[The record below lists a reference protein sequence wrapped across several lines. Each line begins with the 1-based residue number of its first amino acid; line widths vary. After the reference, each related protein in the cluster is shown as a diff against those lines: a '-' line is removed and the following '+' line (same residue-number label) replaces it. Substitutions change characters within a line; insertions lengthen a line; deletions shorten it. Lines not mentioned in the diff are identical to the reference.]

1 MRVAG
6 TRVIAVEVDRGF
18 VEGLN
23 RCGEVREKVVK
34 DVSNIFGLSNR
45 QNKAAILLQGQN
57 DSRAGWRQKTPG
69 VWSWAGG
76 VMLYVKHLMDVS
88 NRHLGV
94 RLTALQETGQ
104 ALEMQFCNL

>member
-45 QNKAAILLQGQN
+45 KNKAALLLQGQN
-57 DSRAGWRQKTPG
+57 DSSSRVEAEDTRRLVLGRRGYAVCQTFNG
-69 VWSWAGG
+69 C
-76 VMLYVKHLMDVS
+76 VK
-88 NRHLGV
+88 
-94 RLTALQETGQ
+94 
-104 ALEMQFCNL
+104 